1 MAERSIERGRYFEDF
16 EVGAVYEHHWGRTIT
31 EGESVTFAADMLN
44 FNPLYFNREYAK
56 AHGHPD
62 VVVCPWYVI
71 MLTLGLSVEDVS
83 EKSTGLLGYGNA
95 KFLKHVYAG
104 DTLTAK
110 SKVLEI
116 RDTKSKPD
124 QGIVKTALEATN
136 QRGEVVLTF
145 ERTNLIKRRP
155 AVAA

>member
-1 MAERSIERGRYFEDF
+1 MAERTVERGRYFEDF
-16 EVGAVYEHHWGRTIT
+16 EVGAVYHHHWGRTIT

-62 VVVCPWYVI
+62 VVVCPWYLL

-95 KFLKHVYAG
+95 AFLKAVYAG
-104 DTLTAK
+104 DTITAK

-116 RDTKSKPD
+116 RETKSKPD

-155 AVAA
+155 